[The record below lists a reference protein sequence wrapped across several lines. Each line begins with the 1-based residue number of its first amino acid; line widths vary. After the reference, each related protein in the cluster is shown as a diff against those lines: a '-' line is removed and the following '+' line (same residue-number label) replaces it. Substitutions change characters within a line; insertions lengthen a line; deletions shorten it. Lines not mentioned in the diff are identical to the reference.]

1 MRTAKM
7 SPAAPLIF
15 TQFVRISRLSRGVPM
30 RLPGVIALFAVFG
43 LIVLHSAGEA
53 AFAAEKFPY
62 TAYTNSGDV
71 YIRSGPG
78 KNYYPTEKLGKG
90 EAVEIYRHDP
100 GGWYAIRPPQ
110 GSFCWVQADAVKPHG
125 DRLATVVKDKTLC
138 YVGTKF
144 SNAKDVNQVRL
155 DKGEEV
161 EILDMKQLGEGPE
174 AQSWCQIAPP
184 SGEFR
189 WVFGKFVEREPP
201 TGVSH
206 KDEERRSK
214 RDEFDDRDRSVP
226 MRNRDTEDHTAQQSA
241 WTTKTAAAKTS
252 GAERNSSSDGPAP
265 EVAGDPFQAE
275 LSTIDFELS
284 KMVSDDPASW
294 ELTGLRRRAEPMIGR
309 ADTALERGK
318 VRLLLNRIAR
328 MEDVKRRNELLG
340 LPGNAGAIAAARPSV
355 LPVETPG
362 RYDGIGKL
370 TPVVS
375 QRPNAPQYALVD
387 ESNQIVSFISAAP
400 GMNLQPYVGKDVGIS
415 GQRGFM
421 PELKKPHVTAQRVN
435 LIDGTTIR

>member
-1 MRTAKM
+1 MR
-7 SPAAPLIF
+7 SLGI
-15 TQFVRISRLSRGVPM
+15 
-30 RLPGVIALFAVFG
+30 IALVVAFG
-43 LIVLHSAGEA
+43 LNALALTADS
-53 AFAAEKFPY
+53 FAAEKFPY
-62 TAYTNSGDV
+62 TAYTNSTDV

-100 GGWYAIRPPQ
+100 GGWYAIRPPE
-110 GSFCWVQADAVKPHG
+110 GSFCWVPADTLKPHG
-125 DRLATVVKDKTLC
+125 DRMATVVKDKSPC

-144 SNAKDVNQVRL
+144 SSARDVSQVRL

-161 EILDMKQLGEGPE
+161 EILDIKQLGDGPD
-174 AQSWCQIAPP
+174 AQSWCEIAPP

-189 WVFGKFVEREPP
+189 WVFGKFVDRDAP
-201 TGVSH
+201 TGVTH
-206 KDEERRSK
+206 KDDDRRSSK
-214 RDEFDDRDRSVP
+214 HDEFDDRDRSNP
-226 MRNRDTEDHTAQQSA
+226 PRRSRDADDHTAQQSS
-241 WTTKTAAAKTS
+241 WTIKTAAASSS
-252 GAERNSSSDGPAP
+252 GAAKNEGPRSEERGASDPGPAP
-265 EVAGDPFQAE
+265 SSDPFQAE
-275 LSTIDFELS
+275 LSSIDYELS
-284 KMVSDDPASW
+284 KMISDDPVNW
-294 ELTGLRRRAEPMIGR
+294 EFTGLRRRAEPLLGR

-340 LPGNAGAIAAARPSV
+340 QPGNASAIAAERPSV
-355 LPVETPG
+355 LPVATPN

-375 QRPNAPQYALVD
+375 QRPNAPQYALID

-400 GMNLQPYVGKDVGIS
+400 GMNLQPYVGKEVGVS